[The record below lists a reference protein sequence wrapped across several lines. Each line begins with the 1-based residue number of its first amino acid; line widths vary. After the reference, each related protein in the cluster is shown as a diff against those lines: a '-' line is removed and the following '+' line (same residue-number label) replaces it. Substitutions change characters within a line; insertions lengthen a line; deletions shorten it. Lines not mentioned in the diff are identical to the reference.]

1 MHPPTSTLAQVDV
14 LLRRGVPFQLVKDEE
29 RESPEL
35 LQRQQWQSGGTVLN
49 VESEEE
55 EEEVSSFSPL
65 HQTS

>member
-1 MHPPTSTLAQVDV
+1 MS
-14 LLRRGVPFQLVKDEE
+14 FQLVKDEE

-65 HQTS
+65 HQMS